1 MTPYDPHGDTCLSI
15 WAHAYASGALTFP
28 PAARVLEI
36 GCAEADWM
44 TPMLACRPDLQIT
57 GIDWRGGARPG
68 TVIEGDVLT
77 HDFPPASFDAIV
89 GISSI
94 EHIGLG
100 HYRSDPA
107 HVDGD
112 TVAMQRAVSWLTP
125 GGWIYLDVPYNAAGY
140 FVRGT
145 KCRIYDDAALAARLV
160 VPGLR
165 EVRRW
170 YANHDGHLVDT
181 PERRELPSFDYVALL
196 LTTT

>member
-1 MTPYDPHGDTCLSI
+1 MTFNARGDSCLSI
-15 WAHAYASGALTFP
+15 WAHAYASGAMAFP
-28 PAARVLEI
+28 PNATVLEI

-44 TPMLACRPDLQIT
+44 TPMLACRPDLRIT
-57 GIDWRGGARPG
+57 GIDWRGGERPG

-77 HDFPPASFDAIV
+77 HDFPIESFDAIV

-100 HYRSDPA
+100 HYSADPEHA
-107 HVDGD
+107 SGD
-112 TVAMQRAVSWLTP
+112 VLTMQRARDWLKP
-125 GGWIYLDVPYNAAGY
+125 GGWIYLDVPYNPTGY

-145 KCRIYDDAALAARLV
+145 KCRIYDAATLASRLI
-160 VPGLR
+160 VPGLQ

-170 YANHDGHLVDT
+170 YANKTGQLVDT
-181 PERRELPSFDYVALL
+181 PEARELPSFDYVALL